1 MTAFSRG
8 STGMSPAAYGSDFI
22 VDLMRAFDVEYAACN
37 PGATF
42 KWLHDSIVNYAG
54 DGPPHMIECTHE
66 EISVALAH
74 GYAKV
79 AGKPMAAI
87 VHNIV
92 GLQHATMAIYNAWC
106 DIAPIMVLGGTGP
119 MDLTTRRPNID
130 WLHTALVQGNQIRD
144 YVKWDDQP
152 HNLASVG
159 ESFIRGYR
167 VATTEPQ
174 GPVYICYDADL
185 QAERIENPMAMPE
198 VGRYATS
205 TPPAIDPEALRLAAG
220 WLAEAQRPVVIADF
234 VGQNE
239 KATGALVELA
249 ELLAL
254 PVLDRV
260 GRYNFPSTHP
270 LDLTGAEAELVAEAD
285 LVLALNVKDLFGALS
300 ARDAVTH
307 GSFSRLTDSTKIIQV
322 SMWEQRARGWTT
334 DIQRIPQVDL
344 NIPADMS
351 VALPQLVSACREAIQ
366 KNGTSGEREQ
376 RRAGLTE
383 RHDQLRDE
391 WQNRARETSE
401 QTPVSVSKLA
411 ADLWECIKGEDW
423 ALVGGNL
430 AGWARRL
437 WDINQPQHYQG
448 GSGGAGLGYVAGAAL
463 GGALALKGT
472 GKLCV
477 SLQPDGDF
485 MFSPGALWTAAHHRI
500 PLLTIMY
507 NNRTYFNSEEHAVD
521 VARNRE
527 RDVEKRGEGIW
538 ISGPEIDYAT
548 MARSM
553 GVYGEGPVDRPEEVI
568 PAVQRAMRVVQEQQ
582 LPALVDVVCQPR

>member
-8 STGMSPAAYGSDFI
+8 SAAMSSAAYGSDFI
-22 VDLMRAFDVEYAACN
+22 VDMMRAFDVEYAACN

-42 KWLHDSIVNYAG
+42 KWLHDSIVNYG
-54 DGPPHMIECTHE
+54 SDSPPHMIECTHE

-74 GYAKV
+74 GYAKA

-87 VHNIV
+87 VHNVV

-106 DIAPIMVLGGTGP
+106 DAAPVLVLGGTGP

-130 WLHTALVQGNQIRD
+130 WVHTALVQGNQVRD

-152 HNLASVG
+152 HNLHGVG

-174 GPVYICYDADL
+174 GPVYLCYDADL
-185 QAERIENPMAMPE
+185 QAERIETPLAMPD
-198 VGRYATS
+198 VARYATAR
-205 TPPAIDPEALRLAAG
+205 PPAADTEALALASR
-220 WLAEAQRPVVIADF
+220 WLVEAQRPVVIADY
-234 VGQNE
+234 VGQSE
-239 KATGALVELA
+239 AGVQALVELA

-260 GRYNFPSTHP
+260 GRYNFPSNHP
-270 LDLTGAEAELVAEAD
+270 LDLTGAEAELLAEAD

-300 ARDAVTH
+300 LRDAASH
-307 GSFSRLTDSTKIIQV
+307 GSFSRLTDSARIIQI
-322 SMWEQRARGWTT
+322 SLWEQRARGWTT
-334 DIQRIPQVDL
+334 DIQRIPQVDV
-344 NIPADMS
+344 NIPADTA
-351 VALPQLVSACREAIQ
+351 VALPQLVAACRQAM
-366 KNGTSGEREQ
+366 GGDGDSGPRQQ
-376 RRAGLTE
+376 RRAGLTA
-383 RHDQLRDE
+383 RHDQLRAQ
-391 WQNRARETSE
+391 WQARAQETAE
-401 QTPVSVSKLA
+401 QTPVSVPKLA
-411 ADLWECIKGEDW
+411 ADLWQCIKGEDW

-430 AGWARRL
+430 QGWARRI
-437 WDINQPQHYQG
+437 WDITQPQHYQG

-463 GGALALKGT
+463 GGALAFKDT
-472 GKLCV
+472 GKLCL

-500 PLLTIMY
+500 PLLTVMF
-507 NNRTYFNSEEHAVD
+507 NNRTYFNSEEHAID

-527 RDVEKRGEGIW
+527 RDIERRGEGIW
-538 ISGPEIDYAT
+538 ISGPDIDYAA

-553 GVYGEGPVDRPEEVI
+553 GVHGEGPVDRPEEVI
-568 PAVQRAMRVVQEQQ
+568 PAVQRAIRVVQEQQ
-582 LPALVDVVCQPR
+582 QPALVDVVCQPR

>member
-8 STGMSPAAYGSDFI
+8 STGMSPAGYGSDFI

-42 KWLHDSIVNYAG
+42 KWLHDSIVNYAS

-106 DIAPIMVLGGTGP
+106 DIAPVMVLGGTGP

-152 HNLASVG
+152 HNLESVG

-185 QAERIENPMAMPE
+185 QAQRIETPMAMPD
-198 VGRYATS
+198 VGRYATAR
-205 TPPAIDPEALRLAAG
+205 PPAMDPESLRVAAE
-220 WLAEAQRPVVIADF
+220 WLVEAQRPVVIADF

-239 KATGALVELA
+239 TATDALVDLA

-260 GRYNFPSTHP
+260 GRYNFPSNHP
-270 LDLTGAEAELVAEAD
+270 LDLTGAEAELLAEAD

-300 ARDAVTH
+300 VRDSVTH
-307 GSFSRLTDSTKIIQV
+307 GSSSRLQDATRIIQV
-322 SMWEQRARGWTT
+322 SCGSSGQGVGRP
-334 DIQRIPQVDL
+334 I
-344 NIPADMS
+344 S
-351 VALPQLVSACREAIQ
+351 SAFP
-366 KNGTSGEREQ
+366 K
-376 RRAGLTE
+376 LT
-383 RHDQLRDE
+383 
-391 WQNRARETSE
+391 
-401 QTPVSVSKLA
+401 
-411 ADLWECIKGEDW
+411 
-423 ALVGGNL
+423 
-430 AGWARRL
+430 
-437 WDINQPQHYQG
+437 
-448 GSGGAGLGYVAGAAL
+448 
-463 GGALALKGT
+463 
-472 GKLCV
+472 
-477 SLQPDGDF
+477 
-485 MFSPGALWTAAHHRI
+485 
-500 PLLTIMY
+500 
-507 NNRTYFNSEEHAVD
+507 
-521 VARNRE
+521 
-527 RDVEKRGEGIW
+527 
-538 ISGPEIDYAT
+538 
-548 MARSM
+548 
-553 GVYGEGPVDRPEEVI
+553 
-568 PAVQRAMRVVQEQQ
+568 
-582 LPALVDVVCQPR
+582 